1 MLKILT
7 FFIRRELGAKNSV
20 AKKAVKQPTTSTF
33 LINVNGLLILYSKFK
48 VTNPVR
54 ATATILKNS

>member
-20 AKKAVKQPTTSTF
+20 AKKAVKQPTTSTCH
-33 LINVNGLLILYSKFK
+33 INVNGLLILYSKFR